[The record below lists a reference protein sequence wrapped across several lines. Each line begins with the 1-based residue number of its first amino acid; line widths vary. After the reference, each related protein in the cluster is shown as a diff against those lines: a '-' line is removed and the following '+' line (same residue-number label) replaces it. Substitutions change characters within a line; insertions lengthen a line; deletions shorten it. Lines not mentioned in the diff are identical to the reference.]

1 MNLSA
6 QDLADLQQLANRYWA
21 LSDLLEDVPLAELF
35 ETDATFDLGTLKL
48 EGLAAIEQFFANRA
62 QGMRET
68 ERVTRHVASNF
79 LALPEG
85 PDRVR
90 VRSTGLVYAAN
101 GALPLEAG
109 APSGI
114 ADFEDICRRQP
125 DGRWLYHYRSGRT
138 VFVGPNAASFAR

>member
-1 MNLSA
+1 MNLPA

-21 LSDLLEDVPLAELF
+21 LADLLEDVPLAELF
-35 ETDATFDLGTLKL
+35 EENATFDLGSLKL
-48 EGLAAIEQFFANRA
+48 EGLAAIETFFADRA
-62 QGMRET
+62 AGMRESRRT
-68 ERVTRHVASNF
+68 TRHVATNF
-79 LALPEG
+79 LALPET

-101 GALPLEAG
+101 GDLPLEAA

-114 ADFEDICRRQP
+114 ADFEDICLRQP

>member
-6 QDLADLQQLANRYWA
+6 QDLADLQQLAARYWA
-21 LSDLLEDVPLAELF
+21 LADLLEDVPLADLF
-35 ETDATFDLGTLKL
+35 EAGATFDLGTLKF
-48 EGLAAIEQFFANRA
+48 EGLAAIEAFFADRA
-62 QGMRET
+62 KGMRES
-68 ERVTRHVASNF
+68 ERTTRHVATNF
-79 LALPEG
+79 LALPDA

-90 VRSTGLVYAAN
+90 VRSIALVYAAN

-125 DGRWLYHYRSGRT
+125 DGQWRYHYRNGRT